1 MTTKLENVSTLERK
15 LNIQVPAA
23 EVQEAFETAYKSI
36 QKHVAIKGF
45 RQGKAPIKS
54 VKAMYGDRVKQDV
67 VNDLVQKYYATALKE
82 HKLDPVS
89 FPTIEFDALDEGKD
103 FGFTAEFEV
112 RPSVTLK
119 KIEGLPLKREKF
131 EMKESFVDDALQ
143 DIRKNRAV
151 NVPVLESRPAQKG
164 DIAVI
169 DFKGF
174 LETGEL
180 ENGSAEGHE
189 LELGSNMFIPGF
201 EEGVIGMMPG
211 VQGEI
216 KVSFPAD
223 YHVAE
228 LAAKPVTFKVTLQKL
243 LKKDL
248 PELNDEFARS
258 LGGKTESLDQLKETI
273 KKDHLQREEKRIRDD
288 LKGRLMKTLVE
299 ANPVDVP
306 KALMTEQK
314 KALAEDLQKR
324 MESQGMGAEQF
335 EEYKEK
341 WDKDFEETAAFMIR
355 SSFLLDKIATEKS
368 LRSTDAD
375 LEAKFTEYA
384 GQTGIEL
391 ARVKEFYNDEDR
403 RSRLRYQLTEDKVV
417 DWLVSH
423 ANVKDVS
430 RAELDADAEKDAAKA
445 GKSN

>member
-1 MTTKLENVSTLERK
+1 MKTNLETVSTLERK

-23 EVQEAFETAYKSI
+23 EVQAAFETAYKSI

-45 RQGKAPIKS
+45 RQGKAPIKA
-54 VKAMYGDRVKQDV
+54 VKTMYGDRVKQDV

-82 HKLDPVS
+82 HSLDPVS

-112 RPSVTLK
+112 RPSVSLK
-119 KIEGLPLKREKF
+119 KVEKLPLKREKLAL
-131 EMKESFVDDALQ
+131 KDSFVDDALE
-143 DIRKNRAV
+143 DIRRSRSV
-151 NVPVLESRPAQKG
+151 NVPVLENRAAQKG

-174 LETGEL
+174 LESGEL

-201 EEGVIGMMPG
+201 EEGIIGMMPS
-211 VQGEI
+211 VPGEV

-223 YHVAE
+223 YHVEE
-228 LAAKPVTFKVTLQKL
+228 LKGKPVTFKVTVQKL

-248 PELNDEFARS
+248 PELNDEFAKS
-258 LGGKTESLDQLKETI
+258 LGGKTETLAELKETI
-273 KKDHLQREEKRIRDD
+273 KKDQVQREEKRVKDE
-288 LKGRLMKTLVE
+288 LKNRLMKTLVA

-306 KALMTEQK
+306 KALMAEQK
-314 KALAEDLQKR
+314 KALAEDLKKR
-324 MESQGMGAEQF
+324 MESQGMGEEQF

-355 SSFLLDKIATEKS
+355 SSFLLDKLATEKALKAS
-368 LRSTDAD
+368 DAD

-417 DWLVSH
+417 DWLIEH
-423 ANVKDVS
+423 ADVKDVS
-430 RAELDADAEKDAAKA
+430 REEIEKDEKEND
-445 GKSN
+445 KN

>member
-1 MTTKLENVSTLERK
+1 MTTKLETVSSLERK

-23 EVQEAFETAYKSI
+23 EVQAAFETAYKSI

-82 HKLDPVS
+82 HSLDPVS

-112 RPSVTLK
+112 RPSVSLK
-119 KIEGLPLKREKF
+119 KIEGLNVKREKF
-131 EMKESFVDDALQ
+131 ELKDSFVDDALQ

-151 NVPVLESRPAQKG
+151 NVPVLENRPAQKG

-211 VQGEI
+211 VSGEI
-216 KVSFPAD
+216 KVTFPAD

-258 LGGKTESLDQLKETI
+258 LGGKTESLEQLKETI
-273 KKDHLQREEKRIRDD
+273 KKDQLQREEKRIREE
-288 LKGRLMKTLVE
+288 LKSRLMKSLVE

-306 KALMTEQK
+306 KALMAEQK
-314 KALAEDLQKR
+314 KALTEDLKKR
-324 MESQGMGAEQF
+324 MESQGMGEEQF

-355 SSFLLDKIATEKS
+355 SGFLLDKIAQDKNLRATE
-368 LRSTDAD
+368 AD

-384 GQTGIEL
+384 GQTGIE
-391 ARVKEFYNDEDR
+391 AAHVKEFYHDEDR

-417 DWLVSH
+417 DWLISH

-430 RAELDADAEKDAAKA
+430 REEIEKDEKA
-445 GKSN
+445 N

>member
-1 MTTKLENVSTLERK
+1 MKANLETVSTLERK
-15 LNIQVPAA
+15 LNIQVPAS
-23 EVQEAFETAYKSI
+23 EVQAAFETAYKSI

-45 RQGKAPIKS
+45 RQGKAPIKA
-54 VKAMYGDRVKQDV
+54 VKNMYGDRVKQDV

-82 HKLDPVS
+82 HSLDPVS

-119 KIEGLPLKREKF
+119 KVEKLPVKREKF
-131 EMKESFVDDALQ
+131 ELKSSFVDDALQ
-143 DIRKNRAV
+143 DIRKNRAA
-151 NVPVLESRPAQKG
+151 NVPVLENRPAQKG

-174 LETGEL
+174 LESGPL

-201 EEGVIGMMPG
+201 EEGIIGMTPG
-211 VQGEI
+211 VEGEV

-223 YHVAE
+223 YHVTE
-228 LAAKPVTFKVTLQKL
+228 LAAKPVTFKVTVQKL
-243 LKKDL
+243 LKKEL
-248 PELNDEFARS
+248 PELNDEFAKS

-273 KKDHLQREEKRIRDD
+273 KADHVKREEKRVKEE
-288 LKGRLMKTLVE
+288 LKSRLMKTLVE

-306 KALMTEQK
+306 KALMAEQK
-314 KALAEDLQKR
+314 KALAEDLKKR
-324 MESQGMGAEQF
+324 MESQGMGEEQF

-355 SSFLLDKIATEKS
+355 SSFLLDKLS
-368 LRSTDAD
+368 LDKDLRATDAD
-375 LEAKFTEYA
+375 LEAKFTDYA
-384 GQTGIEL
+384 GETGIDA
-391 ARVKEFYNDEDR
+391 ARVKEFYADDDR

-417 DWLVSH
+417 DWLIAH
-423 ANVKDVS
+423 ADIKDVS
-430 RAELDADAEKDAAKA
+430 REEIEKDLEKDE
-445 GKSN
+445 KSN

>member
-1 MTTKLENVSTLERK
+1 MTTRLETVSTLERK

-23 EVQEAFETAYKSI
+23 EVQAAFETAYKSI

-45 RQGKAPIKS
+45 RQGKAPIKA
-54 VKAMYGDRVKQDV
+54 VKTMYGDRVKQDV

-112 RPSVTLK
+112 RPNVSLK
-119 KIEGLPLKREKF
+119 KVEGLPLKREKF
-131 EMKESFVDDALQ
+131 ELKESFVDDALQ
-143 DIRKNRAV
+143 DIRKNRSV
-151 NVPVLESRPAQKG
+151 NAPVLEVRPAQKG

-169 DFKGF
+169 DFKGY

-211 VQGEI
+211 VQGEV

-243 LKKDL
+243 LKKEL

-258 LGGKTESLDQLKETI
+258 LGGKTESLEQLKETI
-273 KKDHLQREEKRIRDD
+273 KKDHVGREEKRMREE

-306 KALMTEQK
+306 KALMLEQK
-314 KALAEDLQKR
+314 KALAEDLKKR

-341 WDKDFEETAAFMIR
+341 WDKDFEETASFMIR
-355 SSFLLDKIATEKS
+355 SSFLLDKIAAEKS
-368 LRSTDAD
+368 LKSTDAD

-384 GQTGIEL
+384 GQTGVEM
-391 ARVKEFYNDEDR
+391 ARVKEFYGDEDR

-417 DWLVSH
+417 DWLIGH
-423 ANVKDVS
+423 ANIKEVS
-430 RAELDADAEKDAAKA
+430 REELEKDAEKDEKT
-445 GKSN
+445 N